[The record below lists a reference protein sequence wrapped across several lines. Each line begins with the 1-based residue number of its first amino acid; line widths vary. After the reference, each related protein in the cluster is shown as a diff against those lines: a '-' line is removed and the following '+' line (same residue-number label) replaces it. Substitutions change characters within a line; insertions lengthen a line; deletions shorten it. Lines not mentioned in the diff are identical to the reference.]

1 MGRKITSLIMVLCIT
16 LVLAG
21 CNGSKETDE
30 VAYILAIGIDK
41 SSDGM
46 LKVTYQYAISSAL
59 AKEASGGSEDK
70 FGTVTFIAPSI
81 AESLNLMGTFTSRI
95 PNLSH
100 VKILLIGEEAAK
112 SGVVDVLASFT
123 RYREFRGS
131 VAIVTV
137 KDGTAAEVL
146 TNLKSVVELLP
157 SKFVENMML
166 KAPDIGYTPPSLIQH
181 FSSRLKGKSGAPYTA
196 LVAMNP
202 VTGRNVPTGE
212 KVAGEKAEEYT
223 AGNIPTKGKSVPI
236 SFAGTAL
243 YCDDKLVGTLTTE
256 ETRMMMI
263 LTGELGR
270 VFMTVSDPQVP
281 DKPVNVFIR
290 LREKPAIT
298 PSREDGVYKFDVSVQ
313 LEGDIT
319 SLPSGVHYED
329 PGIKVQL
336 DDRISD
342 VIAQS
347 MRKMFRKTQDLG
359 SDVVGFGFYARYLY
373 ATYPQ
378 WQEAA
383 ERWNDDYRKADI
395 RLTVKTTLRRSGL
408 IWQTTPVYKTPPQ
421 GQGGAGQ

>member
-1 MGRKITSLIMVLCIT
+1 MTFLIMVLCIT

-21 CNGSKETDE
+21 CNGSKETDD
-30 VAYILAIGIDK
+30 VTYILAIGIDK
-41 SSDGM
+41 SRGSM

-59 AKEASGGSEDK
+59 AKEASDGSQDK
-70 FGTVTFIAPSI
+70 FGTTTFIAPSI
-81 AESLNLMGTFTSRI
+81 AESLNLMGAFSSRL

-100 VKILLIGEEAAK
+100 VKMLVIGEEAAK
-112 SGVVDVLASFT
+112 SGVADVLASFS
-123 RYREFRGS
+123 RYREFRDTVS
-131 VAIVTV
+131 IITV
-137 KDGTAAEVL
+137 KDGTAAEIL
-146 TNLKSVVELLP
+146 TNLKAVVELLP

-166 KAPDIGYTPPSLIQH
+166 KAPDIGYTPPSLIQD
-181 FSSRLKGKSGAPYTA
+181 FNSRLKGKSGAPYTA

-212 KVAGEKAEEYT
+212 KAEGEKAEEYT
-223 AGNIPTKGKSVPI
+223 AGNLPTKGKSVPI

-243 YCDDKLVGTLTTE
+243 YRDDKLVGTLTTE

-290 LREKPAIT
+290 LRQKPTIT
-298 PSREDGVYKFDVSVQ
+298 ASHEDGVYKFDVSVQ

-329 PGIKVQL
+329 PKVKVQL
-336 DDRISD
+336 DDQVSD

-347 MRKMFRKTQDLG
+347 MRKMLRKTQDLG
-359 SDVVGFGFYARYLY
+359 SDVVGFGFHARHLY

-383 ERWNDDYRKADI
+383 ERWNDDYRRADI

-408 IWQTTPVYKTPPQ
+408 MWQTTPVYKTPPE